1 MIRVFIADDHHIVRG
16 GLKSIISEQ
25 VGMEV
30 CGEAAEANGLVDLVA
45 GSGADVVIMDVNMP
59 GGGSPLLVRSLR
71 ALPSPP
77 QVVIFTM
84 YQEDSHAVGFLR
96 SGAAAFINKQRA
108 PEELFKAVRLAA
120 AGRQYLTQELQAFL
134 LQNQIEVQK
143 HPLDL
148 LSAREVM
155 VVRLLAVGKRAT
167 EIAHDL
173 GVSTSTVNTYVE
185 RVKTKL
191 GLRTTVEVVQYA
203 SENGLLG

>member
-30 CGEAAEANGLVDLVA
+30 CGEAAEATGLVERVA
-45 GSGADVVIMDVNMP
+45 NSGADVVIMDVNMP
-59 GGGSPLLVRSLR
+59 GGGSPSLVQSLR

-77 QVVIFTM
+77 QVVVFTM

-108 PEELFKAVRLAA
+108 PEELFKAVRVAA
-120 AGRQYLTQELQAFL
+120 AGGRYLTQELQAFL

-167 EIAHDL
+167 EIAHEL